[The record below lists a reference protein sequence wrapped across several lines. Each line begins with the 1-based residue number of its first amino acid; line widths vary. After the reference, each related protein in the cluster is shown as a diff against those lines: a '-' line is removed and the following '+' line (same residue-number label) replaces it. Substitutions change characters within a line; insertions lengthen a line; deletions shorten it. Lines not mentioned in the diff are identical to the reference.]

1 MDLSLIGRT
10 LKTTGLISLLVL
22 VFGSFYYGFQP
33 TLSVFTGIVWGM
45 INLYFL
51 ALLIRAT
58 LKPGEIDKQ
67 SALIILL
74 IKFPL
79 LYISGY
85 FIVTSE
91 YFNPLLFLAGFTVI
105 LLVIVLKAFGRTI
118 LKLDNV
124 NMNNKQESIK
134 SV

>member
-1 MDLSLIGRT
+1 MGLSFIGRT
-10 LKTTGLISLLVL
+10 LKTTGVISLLVL
-22 VFGSFYYGFQP
+22 IFGSFYYGFHP

-51 ALLIRAT
+51 ALLIRTT

-67 SALIILL
+67 SALVILL
-74 IKFPL
+74 LKFPL

-85 FIVTSE
+85 FIVTSD
-91 YFNPLLFLAGFTVI
+91 YFNPLLFLAGFTVV
-105 LLVIVLKAFGRTI
+105 LLVIVMKALGRTL
-118 LKLDNV
+118 LKLDV

>member
-1 MDLSLIGRT
+1 MDLSFIGRT
-10 LKTTGLISLLVL
+10 LKTTGVVSLLVL
-22 VFGSFYYGFQP
+22 IFGSFYYGFQP

-51 ALLIRAT
+51 ALLIRTT

-67 SALIILL
+67 SALVILL
-74 IKFPL
+74 LKFPL

-85 FIVTSE
+85 FIVTSD
-91 YFNPLLFLAGFTVI
+91 YFHPLLFLAGFTVV
-105 LLVIVLKAFGRTI
+105 LLVIVMKAVGRTL
-118 LKLDNV
+118 LKLDV